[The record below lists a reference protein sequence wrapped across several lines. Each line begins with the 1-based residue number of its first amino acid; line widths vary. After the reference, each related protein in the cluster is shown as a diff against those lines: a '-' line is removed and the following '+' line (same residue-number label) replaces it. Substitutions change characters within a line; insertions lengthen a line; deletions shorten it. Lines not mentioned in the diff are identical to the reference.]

1 METNIFLPFAN
12 CKQTLISFTKMA
24 ASSQIQSNLIH
35 AIQIR
40 KKSTGIGLAT
50 EGRGRG
56 DVELG
61 EQYLGI

>member
-1 METNIFLPFAN
+1 
-12 CKQTLISFTKMA
+12 MA